1 MSYFSLRLRLTHKIV
16 AIGAVGILGLML
28 VGGIYLAGSSSQ
40 ERFAMSERE
49 AQALS
54 GTTAKLAVALLE
66 SRRAEKDFL
75 LRNDMKYAER
85 HGALA
90 KEISAQIDK
99 ARQQLQTSG
108 QADLAGKMGQIGSGY
123 VTYAK
128 HFSDVVEDKRRLGLD
143 ENSGLEGTLR
153 KSVHDIETKLKDFNE
168 PSLLVTMLMMRR
180 HEKDFMLRR
189 DPKYGTDIKKRGD
202 EFTSGLAKTAI
213 PAADKDD
220 LLKKLAAYQRDFAAW
235 MEAALSLARN
245 QKATS
250 DAYAAIEPAID
261 AMMKGVDASSASA
274 AAANEASRA
283 STTLRM
289 KIAFAVIVIS
299 VAGLALL
306 IGRSVARPLSAM
318 AAAMRELAQ
327 GNFDVVLPG
336 IGRRDE
342 IGEMAQAVDAFK
354 LKAIEKAQ
362 REAEQKEAEA
372 RAAAA
377 ERKTAMHKL
386 ADSFEAAVGDIVQ
399 TVSAASTQLE
409 AAAGTLTKTA
419 ETTQHLSGSVASA
432 SQQASANVQS
442 VASATDE
449 LGSSISEIARQV
461 QESSRIAGDAVKQA
475 ERTDHRIGELS
486 AAAGRIG
493 DVVKLITAIAEQTN
507 LLALNATIEAARAGE
522 AGKGFAVVA
531 QEVKALAAQTAK
543 ATDEIGGQ
551 IASMQSATQ
560 DSVAAIKEIGDT
572 IGRISQIATTI
583 ATAVEE
589 QGAATQEISRNV
601 QQAAKGTT
609 QVASNIT
616 DVNRG
621 ASETGSA
628 SAEVLSSARSLS
640 SESNHLKVEV
650 EKFLSTVR
658 AA

>member
-1 MSYFSLRLRLTHKIV
+1 MSHFSLRLRLTHKIA
-16 AIGAVGILGLML
+16 AIGAVGIFGLML

-49 AQALS
+49 AQAMSGATGKLS
-54 GTTAKLAVALLE
+54 VALLE

-75 LRNDMKYAER
+75 LRNDIKYAER
-85 HGALA
+85 HRELA
-90 KEISAQIDK
+90 NDISAQTDK
-99 ARQQLQTSG
+99 ARQQLVASG
-108 QADLAGKMGQIGSGY
+108 NADLAGRMGQIGSGY
-123 VTYAK
+123 ATYAK
-128 HFSDVVEDKRRLGLD
+128 HFSDVVADKQRLGLD

-153 KSVHDIETKLKDFNE
+153 KSVHEIETKLKEFNE
-168 PSLLVTMLMMRR
+168 PGLLVTMLMMRR

-189 DPKYGTDIKKRGD
+189 DPKYGADIKKRGE
-202 EFTSGLAKTAI
+202 EFTAGLGKTNI

-235 MEAALSLARN
+235 MDAALALARN

-261 AMMKGVDASSASA
+261 AMMKGVEASFASA

-283 STTLRM
+283 STTLSM
-289 KIAFAVIVIS
+289 KIAFGFIVIA
-299 VAGLALL
+299 VAALALL
-306 IGRSVARPLSAM
+306 IGRAVAKPLSAM
-318 AAAMRELAQ
+318 TAAMRELAQ

-342 IGEMAQAVDAFK
+342 IGEMAQAVDTFK
-354 LKAIEKAQ
+354 LKAIERAQ

-372 RAAAA
+372 HAAAA
-377 ERKTAMHKL
+377 ERKAAMHKL

-399 TVSAASTQLE
+399 TVSSASTQLE
-409 AAAGTLTKTA
+409 SAAGTLTKTA
-419 ETTQHLSGSVASA
+419 DTTQQLSGSVASA

-461 QESSRIAGDAVKQA
+461 QESSRIAGEAVSQA
-475 ERTDHRIGELS
+475 QKTDRRIGELS
-486 AAAGRIG
+486 TAAGRIG

-522 AGKGFAVVA
+522 SGKGFAVVA

-551 IASMQSATQ
+551 IAAMQSATQ

-572 IGRISQIATTI
+572 IGRISEIATTI
-583 ATAVEE
+583 ASAVEE

-601 QQAAKGTT
+601 QQAAQGTS
-609 QVASNIT
+609 QVAANIT

-621 ASETGSA
+621 ATETGSA
-628 SAEVLSSARSLS
+628 SAQVLASAQSLS
-640 SESNHLKVEV
+640 SESTHLRREV
-650 EKFLSTVR
+650 ENFLSTVR

>member
-1 MSYFSLRLRLTHKIV
+1 
-16 AIGAVGILGLML
+16 
-28 VGGIYLAGSSSQ
+28 
-40 ERFAMSERE
+40 MSERE

-327 GNFDVVLPG
+327 GNFDVVLAG